1 MTPEEFRKAG
11 YEVVDWIAD
20 YLARTRDYPVLPD
33 MSPGDLA
40 ARLPQSA
47 PESGE
52 PMERILDDYRKLVV
66 PAVTHWN
73 HPNFYAY
80 FSVSGS
86 PPGILGEMLAAALN
100 VNGML
105 WKSCP
110 AATELEQ
117 VTLGWL
123 RQWMGLPEEFFGVIH
138 DTASANTLHSIAA
151 ARELAEPEAHATGGS
166 GRLTLYTS
174 EQAHSSVE
182 KGAIVAGI
190 GQKNVRKIPVDDA
203 FRLRADVLGKLI
215 EEDLAAGK
223 KPFCVVATAG
233 TTSTT
238 SVDPLEEMAGIA
250 AQYGLWLHVD
260 AAYGGPV
267 SILPE
272 FRRLFA
278 GLERADSIV
287 TNPHKWMFTPLD
299 CSVLYTRR
307 PDILKRAFSL
317 VPEYLKTA
325 EDSQAVNLMDYGV
338 SLGRRFRALKLW
350 FVMRYY
356 GREGV
361 CRILRQHIAWAQEL
375 RAAIQA
381 DPRFEIC
388 APTPFSVVC
397 FRLQASDAE
406 NQSLMDRVN
415 RTGKIFMS
423 HTALHGRI
431 VLRLAIGNIGTT
443 REDVMEA
450 WELVRKTAG

>member
-1 MTPEEFRKAG
+1 
-11 YEVVDWIAD
+11 
-20 YLARTRDYPVLPD
+20 
-33 MSPGDLA
+33 
-40 ARLPQSA
+40 
-47 PESGE
+47 
-52 PMERILDDYRKLVV
+52 
-66 PAVTHWN
+66 
-73 HPNFYAY
+73 
-80 FSVSGS
+80 
-86 PPGILGEMLAAALN
+86 
-100 VNGML
+100 
-105 WKSCP
+105 
-110 AATELEQ
+110 
-117 VTLGWL
+117 
-123 RQWMGLPEEFFGVIH
+123 
-138 DTASANTLHSIAA
+138 
-151 ARELAEPEAHATGGS
+151 
-166 GRLTLYTS
+166 
-174 EQAHSSVE
+174 
-182 KGAIVAGI
+182 
-190 GQKNVRKIPVDDA
+190 
-203 FRLRADVLGKLI
+203 
-215 EEDLAAGK
+215 
-223 KPFCVVATAG
+223 
-233 TTSTT
+233 
-238 SVDPLEEMAGIA
+238 
-250 AQYGLWLHVD
+250 
-260 AAYGGPV
+260 
-267 SILPE
+267 
-272 FRRLFA
+272 
-278 GLERADSIV
+278 
-287 TNPHKWMFTPLD
+287 MFTPLD